1 MIKYHIDQMIL
12 ICVCK
17 LSKLSCEG
25 RKDQEKVVEERPSK
39 LAVSLGGKRR
49 GLREEEMNL
58 GVWEEYIL
66 QLMTGGMLQEN
77 ERESK

>member
-12 ICVCK
+12 ICVC
-17 LSKLSCEG
+17 KLSCEG

-49 GLREEEMNL
+49 GLREEDMNL
-58 GVWEEYIL
+58 GVWEEYIP
-66 QLMTGGMLQEN
+66 QLMTGSMLQEN
-77 ERESK
+77 ERGSK